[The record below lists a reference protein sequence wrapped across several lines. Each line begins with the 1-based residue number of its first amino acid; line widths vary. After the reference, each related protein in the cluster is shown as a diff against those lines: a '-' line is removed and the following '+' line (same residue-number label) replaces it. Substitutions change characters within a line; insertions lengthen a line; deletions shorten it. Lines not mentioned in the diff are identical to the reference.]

1 MLIWVPFPLRIF
13 QYKFSCTIL
22 LFNLLADLF
31 KMLKQK
37 TTEQTMYSVVGDKT
51 DLIHYFRVN
60 NLGIS

>member
-22 LFNLLADLF
+22 LFHLLAELF
-31 KMLKQK
+31 KMLRQK
-37 TTEQTMYSVVGDKT
+37 GTEQTMYSEVGDKT

-60 NLGIS
+60 NLRIT